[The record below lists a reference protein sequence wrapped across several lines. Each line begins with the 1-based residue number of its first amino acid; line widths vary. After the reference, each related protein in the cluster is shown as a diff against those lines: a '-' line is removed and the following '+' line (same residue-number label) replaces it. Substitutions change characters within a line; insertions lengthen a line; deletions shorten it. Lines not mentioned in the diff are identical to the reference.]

1 MAKYVNKSSLALI
14 LMEEYGMKKKDAI
27 RVIDRIFDEMGD
39 ALASDGQVDITGFGK
54 FVIFDRKARKGINP
68 VLKTAMDIPAS
79 KLPKFKPSSTLKA
92 KCNKDRE

>member
-54 FVIFDRKARKGINP
+54 FVI
-68 VLKTAMDIPAS
+68 
-79 KLPKFKPSSTLKA
+79 
-92 KCNKDRE
+92 